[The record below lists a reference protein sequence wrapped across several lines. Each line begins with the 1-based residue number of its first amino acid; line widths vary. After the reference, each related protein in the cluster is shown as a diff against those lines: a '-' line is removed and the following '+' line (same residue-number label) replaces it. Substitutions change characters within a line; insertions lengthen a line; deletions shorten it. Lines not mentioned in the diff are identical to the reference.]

1 MMRKLDLLRLV
12 QRLRHRYEAGLR
24 PAAQEYGL
32 TRNEIDVL
40 LFLAN
45 NPGLDTASDIVG
57 LRGLSKSHVCKSVD
71 DLTRRG
77 YLAGRVDD
85 RDRRRVHL
93 RLLPDAAPAV
103 RAAQAAQ
110 RRFFQNLYR
119 GVSPEERK
127 VLAAVLEKVEHNIKE
142 DTEPCC

>member
-1 MMRKLDLLRLV
+1 MMRNMDLLRLV

-45 NPGLDTASDIVG
+45 NPGLDTASDIVS

-110 RRFFQNLYR
+110 RRFFQNL
-119 GVSPEERK
+119 
-127 VLAAVLEKVEHNIKE
+127 
-142 DTEPCC
+142 